1 MRRSHFIAGAS
12 ALGLAGCTS
21 GNAVTGAGQLP
32 PSGIGPGHVPD
43 LRWKTAP
50 LPSSGNGYDPLGDA
64 QALILP
70 TTPSPATS
78 PIPGVQ
84 VLGSYATDERFVIR
98 VPDAWNGKL
107 VVVGTPS
114 QRSEFAND
122 GIWSDFLLAQGYA
135 YACSNK
141 GLPFNAFVET
151 IAASP
156 NPNVSW
162 PVCYDLLS
170 LETLKFSFRLSEIW
184 PAKKPIKGWNDD
196 FIALTQFAKQYL
208 ATNFHAPT
216 KTYAV
221 GLSNGGAQ
229 VRAILEQ
236 RPDLVDGGVDWSGV
250 FWNPANSILDYLPK
264 FLKLMPAYVG
274 SNFTDPFA
282 AAAIQAAGYPADV
295 KSTSA
300 TNPSLWLE
308 YYSNQASFYSD
319 LTLFVYAL
327 LIDPNATSTLP
338 ATASFSPNPANKTW
352 LPGFPSAGV
361 SGLADPV
368 ARQNYVPSPAAR
380 AAIAAFAHSGNIGKP
395 LVSIAGAQD
404 MFITPQNNAT
414 PYLAAVNAAG
424 KGSQYWQYI
433 VSGGTHVDTFAA
445 LNPAYGLKTQVQ
457 FAWSAFNQ
465 LVSIVENGAH
475 PAGAGTQQTV
485 SQPTDIH
492 AAARGAA

>member
-1 MRRSHFIAGAS
+1 VRRSHFIAGAS
-12 ALGLAGCTS
+12 ALGVAGCTS
-21 GNAVTGAGQLP
+21 GNAVTGTGQLP

-43 LRWKTAP
+43 LRWKAAP
-50 LPSSGNGYDPLGDA
+50 LPPSGNGYDPLGDA

-70 TTPSPATS
+70 TTPSPATA

-107 VVVGTPS
+107 VIAGTPS

-122 GIWSDFLLAQGYA
+122 GIWSDFLLAGGYA
-135 YACSNK
+135 YASSNK
-141 GLPFNAFVET
+141 GLPFNAFVEP

-156 NPNVSW
+156 NPNLSW

-184 PAKKPIKGWNDD
+184 PTKKPIKGWNDD
-196 FIALTQFAKQYL
+196 FIALAQFAKQYL
-208 ATNFHAPT
+208 SANYHAPS

-250 FWNPANSILDYLPK
+250 YWNPARSILDYLPV
-264 FLKLMPAYVG
+264 FLKWMPQYVA
-274 SNFTDPFA
+274 SNFTDPVA

-295 KSTSA
+295 KSASA

-338 ATASFSPNPANKTW
+338 ATAAFTPNPVNKVW
-352 LPGFPSAGV
+352 LPGTPSPGV

-368 ARQNYVPSPAAR
+368 ARQNYAPSAAAR

-414 PYLAAVNAAG
+414 PYLAAVNASG

-433 VSGGTHVDTFAA
+433 VNGGTHVDTFAA

-457 FAWSAFNQ
+457 FAWAAFNQ
-465 LVSIVENGAH
+465 LVAIVENGAH
-475 PAGAGTQQTV
+475 PAGAGTQQAV
-485 SQPTDIH
+485 SQPADIH
-492 AAARGAA
+492 P